1 MIKRLE
7 WKKKPRVFFFPS
19 IFLGEG
25 GGGGGGGVGG
35 WSVIFLGRFID

>member
-7 WKKKPRVFFFPS
+7 WKKKPRGFFFPS

-25 GGGGGGGVGG
+25 GGGGGGGGVECDL
-35 WSVIFLGRFID
+35 LG